1 VDGEGQKNDDAK
13 QQKQMSISQREKQ
26 SHLRTESVHTR
37 IVSEYTNWGGGVSDG
52 GGSKT
57 PPKYYCCWTSF
68 PQKK

>member
-37 IVSEYTNWGGGVSDG
+37 IVSEYTN
-52 GGSKT
+52 
-57 PPKYYCCWTSF
+57 
-68 PQKK
+68 